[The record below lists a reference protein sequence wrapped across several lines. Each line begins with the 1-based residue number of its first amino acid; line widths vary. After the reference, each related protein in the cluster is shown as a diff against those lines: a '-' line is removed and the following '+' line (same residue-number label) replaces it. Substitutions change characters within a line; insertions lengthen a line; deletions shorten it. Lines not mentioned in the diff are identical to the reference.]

1 MASVLSTPPE
11 TPPALGFMRPLL
23 SWPKPVAALGWGGCG
38 CGCGAGAGVGCTLAE
53 AACALRT
60 SALFFAAF
68 NAAAACVF
76 SAGDKAA
83 SWALVSAS
91 AMAACNAAL
100 ALLMAWLAAA
110 ASVAEI
116 LPSLSVSWLRV
127 KAACTAWALV
137 AISAMAVSATTL
149 EALGFCGAGG
159 CGAGAGV
166 GCTLAEAA
174 CALRT
179 FALFFALF
187 NAEAACVFSAGDK
200 AASWALVSAL
210 AMAACNAALALLM
223 AWLAAAAS
231 VAEILPSLSVS
242 WLRVKAACT
251 AWALVAISAMAL
263 SAAVLAALGVD
274 GTVGRDWVLGCPP
287 PPPPPQAVSARLHA
301 MAKAFKVKFPVFI
314 VFSCGWLFGGKSVS
328 NQWVQAAFYDDGITL
343 RAFRPAAK
351 SSLHV
356 GGSSAGC
363 FGRGIRKAA
372 CMRHYHLA
380 SRFSI

>member
-60 SALFFAAF
+60 SVLFFAVF
-68 NAAAACVF
+68 NAA
-76 SAGDKAA
+76 
-83 SWALVSAS
+83 
-91 AMAACNAAL
+91 
-100 ALLMAWLAAA
+100 
-110 ASVAEI
+110 
-116 LPSLSVSWLRV
+116 
-127 KAACTAWALV
+127 
-137 AISAMAVSATTL
+137 
-149 EALGFCGAGG
+149 
-159 CGAGAGV
+159 
-166 GCTLAEAA
+166 
-174 CALRT
+174 
-179 FALFFALF
+179 
-187 NAEAACVFSAGDK
+187 AACVFSAGDK

-251 AWALVAISAMAL
+251 ACALVAISAMAL

-287 PPPPPQAVSARLHA
+287 PPPPQAVSARLHA

-314 VFSCGWLFGGKSVS
+314 VFSCGWLLGGKSVS
-328 NQWVQAAFYDDGITL
+328 NQWVQAAFHDDGITL
-343 RAFRPAAK
+343 RAFRTSTK
-351 SSLHV
+351 SSLH
-356 GGSSAGC
+356 
-363 FGRGIRKAA
+363 
-372 CMRHYHLA
+372 
-380 SRFSI
+380 

>member
-1 MASVLSTPPE
+1 
-11 TPPALGFMRPLL
+11 
-23 SWPKPVAALGWGGCG
+23 
-38 CGCGAGAGVGCTLAE
+38 
-53 AACALRT
+53 
-60 SALFFAAF
+60 
-68 NAAAACVF
+68 
-76 SAGDKAA
+76 
-83 SWALVSAS
+83 
-91 AMAACNAAL
+91 MAACNAAL

-127 KAACTAWALV
+127 KAACTACALV
-137 AISAMAVSATTL
+137 AISAMALSAAVL
-149 EALGFCGAGG
+149 AALGCCGAGG

-179 FALFFALF
+179 FALFFAVF
-187 NAEAACVFSAGDK
+187 NAAAACVFSAGDK

-251 AWALVAISAMAL
+251 ACALVAISAMAL

-328 NQWVQAAFYDDGITL
+328 NQWVQAALKGRFGKQ
-343 RAFRPAAK
+343 PA
-351 SSLHV
+351 
-356 GGSSAGC
+356 
-363 FGRGIRKAA
+363 
-372 CMRHYHLA
+372 
-380 SRFSI
+380 